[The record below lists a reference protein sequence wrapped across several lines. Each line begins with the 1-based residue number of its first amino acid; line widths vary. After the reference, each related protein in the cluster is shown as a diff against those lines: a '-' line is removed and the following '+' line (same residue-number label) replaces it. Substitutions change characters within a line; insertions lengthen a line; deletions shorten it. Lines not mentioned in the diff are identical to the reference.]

1 MALQGSFLIAKVN
14 PISIQQIEI
23 IQDEQFRAW
32 TQFLNEHSLIRYALV
47 TRVQLN
53 HDALRELYCSAVNT
67 SGQDGCAITYR
78 LFGRSIRVTERDVN
92 RIFPMENLVYD
103 PTPEQIEMFFRF
115 IRYQDGNFNTG
126 NLSRTFLTQYWNFFF
141 HTLNHVFSSDRT
153 NQDRIPEFIQ
163 IIGYAVANNLRINFG
178 KIVLGQIILKM
189 KHLGTRDVQ
198 TQNVKC
204 LYPRFL
210 QLILNDF
217 LNDIDRVRLENG
229 QKVECSSMKTNV
241 INYISKKKYTDVPT
255 VLTEYLKTVPLPLL
269 PRPVRAGIRQGN
281 ISIPAIP
288 TSVFP
293 IVSQEIQFLQPPV
306 AILPDQEQE
315 IPPTLT
321 QVEEPILQM
330 QTQTQQTPTPQLSLK
345 RPVIHIIEGDS
356 ASAAPH
362 KELVTSAALP
372 HSKRSKP
379 HEPEVTATVSKTI
392 LPYPMS
398 ENVNEAELTGAT
410 ILSSI
415 SRNIRVVDD
424 LSKDQMPSQA
434 SEVELPTSITAGE
447 SSILRKDP
455 SVGGSFMNQMPSQ
468 ASEGNLGFVPFNRF
482 KFNLPEGKSLDL
494 FRDLP
499 LFTSGR
505 QLASRED
512 GSSRTFIAPSVTSE
526 KGARMISFAGTHLGG
541 SSGGELR
548 ETRTEHV
555 SVTQTTKPSEYRV
568 LSETPAERTSEQ
580 PTQPHAPV
588 TRKEYSRL
596 LTRVQTMEK
605 ELSNI
610 CKSIAEIKNLQL
622 IQHDAFQV
630 QLSSMAAQFSH
641 AINSLV
647 KSSTPNLPTPHPTTL
662 EDNPTEGEKVDDQ
675 EKSTRR
681 KGKEK
686 VVDTE
691 LTLSWERKS

>member
-1 MALQGSFLIAKVN
+1 MALNGSFFIAKVN
-14 PISIQQIEI
+14 PISIQQIETI
-23 IQDEQFRAW
+23 PDEQFRAW
-32 TQFLNEHSLIRYALV
+32 TQFLNEYSLIRYALV
-47 TRVQLN
+47 TQVQLN

-78 LFGRSIRVTERDVN
+78 LFGRSIRITERDVN
-92 RIFPMENLVYD
+92 RILHFPMENLVSN
-103 PTPEQIEMFFRF
+103 PTPEQIEIFFHF
-115 IRYQDGNFNTG
+115 IRYQDGNFKTG

-141 HTLNHVFSSDRT
+141 HTLNHVFSSERT
-153 NQDRIPEFIQ
+153 NHDRIPEFIQ
-163 IIGYAVANNLRINFG
+163 IIGYAVANNLRFNFG

-217 LNDIDRVRLENG
+217 LTDEDRVRLENG
-229 QKVECSSMKTNV
+229 RKEECSYMRTNV
-241 INYISKKKYTDVPT
+241 INYISNKNYTDVPT

-293 IVSQEIQFLQPPV
+293 IVSQEIQFLQPLV

-345 RPVIHIIEGDS
+345 QPVIHIIEGDS

-362 KELVTSAALP
+362 KELVTLAALP

-379 HEPEVTATVSKTI
+379 NKPEVTATVSETI
-392 LPYPMS
+392 FSYPMS
-398 ENVNEAELTGAT
+398 ENVNEAELTRA
-410 ILSSI
+410 
-415 SRNIRVVDD
+415 
-424 LSKDQMPSQA
+424 
-434 SEVELPTSITAGE
+434 TAGE
-447 SSILRKDP
+447 SSILRTDA
-455 SVGGSFMNQMPSQ
+455 SVGGSFMNQVSSQ
-468 ASEGNLGFVPFNRF
+468 TYEGNLGFVPFNRF

-499 LFTSGR
+499 HITSGR

-526 KGARMISFAGTHLGG
+526 KGARMISFAGTHIGG

-555 SVTQTTKPSEYRV
+555 SITQTTKPSEYRV

-588 TRKEYSRL
+588 TRKEYNRL

-647 KSSTPNLPTPHPTTL
+647 KTASSNLPTPHSTTL
-662 EDNPTEGEKVDDQ
+662 EDNPTEGEKVVDQ
-675 EKSTRR
+675 EATRR
-681 KGKEK
+681 NKGKEK

-691 LTLSWERKS
+691 LTLFWERKS